1 MIWEPHYECM
11 VREDLQAIQLDR
23 IQTVV
28 NSVYEK
34 VPYYKKTFDEH
45 GIRPQDITR
54 LEDVPKLPFT
64 GKEALMDSYPF
75 GLFAVPMKQVVRLH
89 ASSGTT
95 GKQKVIGYTKRDIR
109 TWSTL
114 IARIVS
120 MAGVTDE
127 DVVQICFGYGLFTGG
142 FGLHYG
148 IEKVGATIIPA
159 STGNTE
165 RQIAMMQDFGTTALV
180 ATPSYALYM
189 AEVFE
194 EMGVDPS
201 RLNVRVGL
209 FGGEPCTENMKKE
222 IEQRWQ
228 MRATDNYGLS
238 EVGGPGVAG
247 ECECSEGMMHINEDH
262 FYPEIINPETGESLG
277 YGEVGELVL
286 TALTKE
292 AFPIIRYRTRD
303 LTMLVEEPCK
313 CGRTTVRMK
322 KVTQR
327 ADDMLIIRGVNVY
340 PAQIEG
346 VIMETDG
353 IGPHYQL
360 VVTKKGYLDDLEV
373 QVELSGD
380 KFSGKFR
387 ELEDLEKKLRGKLQK
402 ALSIGAR
409 VKLLEP
415 KSLERTM
422 GKAKRIVDL
431 RRKD

>member
-222 IEQRWQ
+222 IEQRWH

-303 LTMLVEEPCK
+303 LTMLVEEPCG

-322 KVTQR
+322 KVAQR

-340 PAQIEG
+340 PSQIEG

-431 RRKD
+431 RRED

>member
-23 IQTVV
+23 LQTVV

-34 VPYYKKTFDEH
+34 VPYYKKTFVEH
-45 GIRPQDITR
+45 GIRPQDITK
-54 LEDVPKLPFT
+54 LEDVPKLPLT

-165 RQIAMMQDFGTTALV
+165 RQIVMMQDFGTTALV

-286 TALTKE
+286 TALTRE

-322 KVTQR
+322 KVAQR

-340 PAQIEG
+340 PSQIEG

-387 ELEDLEKKLRGKLQK
+387 ELEELEKKLRDKLQK

-431 RRKD
+431 RPKD